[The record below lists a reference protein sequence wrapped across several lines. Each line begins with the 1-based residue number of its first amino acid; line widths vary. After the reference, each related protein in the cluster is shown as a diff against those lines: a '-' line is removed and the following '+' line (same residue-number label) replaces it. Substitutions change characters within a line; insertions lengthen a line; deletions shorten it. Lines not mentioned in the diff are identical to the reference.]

1 MECSD
6 TGPLAKY
13 EGGDPESI
21 CGGCPLKGSKP
32 EAVAEELRPF
42 VTAGFELQ
50 ELKSAGARFEY
61 PDGLASWEWMSLIAL
76 GRGKAKADKTDRKR
90 KEKKK

>member
-13 EGGDPESI
+13 EGGDLESI

-32 EAVAEELRPF
+32 ESVAEELRPF

-61 PDGLASWEWMSLIAL
+61 PDGLQSWEWMSLIAL

-90 KEKKK
+90 KEKKR